1 MFVILRFQLK
11 DGKTDFSITVDEIK
25 KVPGL
30 PWFPDGRRLQVEADV
45 IEKSS
50 GKKESAIDNGIYF
63 VKSPFTIEHKPT
75 AEYFKPALPFLVKV
89 IQR

>member
-1 MFVILRFQLK
+1 MK
-11 DGKTDFSITVDEIK
+11 DGKADFVVTVDEIK
-25 KVPGL
+25 NVPGL

-45 IEKSS
+45 IEKTS

-63 VKSPFTIEHKPT
+63 VESPFKIEHKAT

-89 IQR
+89 GDETF